1 MHQYS
6 NMHYFYYYFDVS
18 KCIVSNILLYVSKI
32 KRMFPN
38 AFSCFQYPIFVSNI
52 QYMFPNENDVSKRQ
66 CFQCMFPIYIEPMWR
81 FEQFLVFQS
90 HKGKILGRHDEFP
103 HGPCDNSDD
112 TQAWISQT
120 QVQYDNLVVPKSPI
134 DNPNSVGIAVS
145 AYGSQ
150 EWIFRLEIR
159 WEPPDIP
166 KLSFDRI
173 QKTNYRPS

>member
-1 MHQYS
+1 M
-6 NMHYFYYYFDVS
+6 
-18 KCIVSNILLYVSKI
+18 K
-32 KRMFPN
+32 
-38 AFSCFQYPIFVSNI
+38 
-52 QYMFPNENDVSKRQ
+52 
-66 CFQCMFPIYIEPMWR
+66 PMWC

-90 HKGKILGRHDEFP
+90 HIGKILGHRDEFP
-103 HGPCDNSDD
+103 PGPCDSFGDI
-112 TQAWISQT
+112 QAWISQT

-159 WEPPDIP
+159 WEPPDTP

-173 QKTNYRPS
+173 QQTNYMPS